1 MLPEIKKQHL
11 IIFVVM
17 LALLFGGGVTYG
29 RYLEKKALP
38 PVSLTWADDSL
49 TEKGNA
55 QGYEGEPKNLQ
66 KAQVEVLV
74 HVAGAVERPGVYTL
88 PEGSR
93 IIDAVELAQPKTDA
107 DLNKINLAKKIN
119 DQEMIIVPGFG
130 EEGNES
136 VVHPASI
143 GSSSNSP
150 VSAEVGGLININTAS
165 QAELETLPGIVEE
178 LNVLKQ
184 RFLRFFSRF
193 KLCLINEFTLK
204 NTVKGLNT
212 SVVVTVSFSA
222 HAAYHFVLV

>member
-165 QAELETLPGIVEE
+165 QAELETLPGIGPAKAQAIIQYREENGYFSAVEDIQ
-178 LNVLKQ
+178 NVSGIGPATFNK
-184 RFLRFFSRF
+184 
-193 KLCLINEFTLK
+193 LK
-204 NTVKGLNT
+204 NLITT
-212 SVVVTVSFSA
+212 
-222 HAAYHFVLV
+222 